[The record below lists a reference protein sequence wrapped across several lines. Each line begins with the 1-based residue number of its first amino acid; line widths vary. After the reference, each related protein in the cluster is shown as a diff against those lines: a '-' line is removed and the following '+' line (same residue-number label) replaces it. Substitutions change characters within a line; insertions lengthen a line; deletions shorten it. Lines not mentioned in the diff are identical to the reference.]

1 MLLVVVVLAAAT
13 VLGLLWRSRAGRFVP
28 ARAAAPSGRSDASD
42 ADGAADAGPG
52 TRDGSL
58 TSDDLGAALGARATF
73 VQLSSAVCAPCR
85 STAAVLG
92 DVAGS
97 ETGVVHVELAAEERL
112 DLVRRFGV
120 LRTPTVLVL
129 DAAGTVRGRFS
140 GATTRAQALDALDRC
155 PGSVAAR

>member
-1 MLLVVVVLAAAT
+1 MLLVVAVLAAAT
-13 VLGLLWRSRAGRFVP
+13 ALGLLWRSRSGRFVP
-28 ARAAAPSGRSDASD
+28 ARAASGGPAAGRGSGAL
-42 ADGAADAGPG
+42 DGA
-52 TRDGSL
+52 L
-58 TSDDLGAALGARATF
+58 TPADLGSALGARATF

-92 DVAGS
+92 DLAAS
-97 ETGVVHVELAAEERL
+97 DPGVVHVDLPAEERL

-129 DAAGTVRGRFS
+129 DAAGTLRGRFS

-155 PGSVAAR
+155 PGPAATS